1 MEHAMETLTRTLAAV
16 SVLALMAAA
25 PALAHEDDPDDPAG
39 HQASVMH
46 LAGEHPVTF
55 GAGITMVAQGTDGP
69 DTATDG
75 TTYSVDIALE
85 TEVADG
91 GTAFVYLIGAQGTS
105 ADVGS
110 AAGVNGDDESGD
122 ISEGG
127 FSDTRVAEAWV
138 QFPFADLGAITVGKI
153 DPTGIYDGN
162 ELANDETA
170 QFLNDNFVN
179 NMAIAF
185 PGYVAGVSVDLEP
198 VEMVTFHLGA
208 FEAADDFDGSFDSA
222 FLIGEA
228 DLEGNLMDREG
239 HARLIYWAT
248 PSASN
253 DDNKGFA
260 LSLDQ
265 AVADAVSLFAR
276 WGQQEDTQ
284 PFDNAISLGGRLNVG
299 DDGEAGLAF
308 ATLTATA
315 AGADDESTVEAYYK
329 HALTDNLAL
338 TADLQFV
345 QTPGFDPNADDATVF
360 GLRAQADL

>member
-1 MEHAMETLTRTLAAV
+1 MRYRFQKVKRVIATAGAL
-16 SVLALMAAA
+16 VLLGAA

-69 DTATDG
+69 DAATDG
-75 TTYSVDIALE
+75 STYSVDIALE
-85 TEVADG
+85 TEVGDG
-91 GTAFVYLIGAQGTS
+91 GTAFIYLIGAQGTG

-110 AAGVNGDDESGD
+110 EAGVNGDDESGD

-138 QFPFADLGAITVGKI
+138 HFPFADLGAITVGKI

-185 PGYVAGVSVDLEP
+185 PGYVAGLSVDLEP
-198 VEMVTFHLGA
+198 VEMLTFHLGA
-208 FEAADDFDGSFDSA
+208 FEAADDFDGSFDSG

-239 HARLIYWAT
+239 HARLMYWAT

-253 DDNKGFA
+253 EDNKGLA
-260 LSLDQ
+260 ISLDQ

-276 WGQQEDTQ
+276 WGTQEDTQ
-284 PFDNAISLGGRLNVG
+284 AFDNAISLGGRVTVG
-299 DDGEAGLAF
+299 DGEAGLAF
-308 ATLTATA
+308 ATLSATA

-329 HALTDNLAL
+329 HPVTDNLVL
-338 TADLQFV
+338 TADVQLI